1 MAEVPED
8 LAQWFRTGSV
18 LSDRYGM
25 PRIRSR
31 FRVLEVLAV
40 LGDAENPHIVKAGA
54 IREFATHAAADRLAK
69 QWADEGKSVLIQTG
83 IVLWLTEDEM
93 PGGEE
98 GDPPPDKQALLEL
111 AADGWEILEEHARAS
126 GWDDE

>member
-1 MAEVPED
+1 MADVPED

-18 LSDRYGM
+18 LSDLYGM

-54 IREFATHAAADRLAK
+54 IREFATRVAADRLAQK
-69 QWADEGKSVLIQTG
+69 WASEGKNVLVQTG
-83 IVLWLTEDEM
+83 IVLWMTEDEM
-93 PGGEE
+93 PGGDHG
-98 GDPPPDKQALLEL
+98 GDEPDKALLEL
-111 AADGWEILEEHARAS
+111 AADGWEVVEAHAHAQ
-126 GWDDE
+126 GWDDET